1 MADATG
7 REALRKLRGAASMPH
22 RGTVSV
28 TGQLIGAGVCA
39 DIALVV
45 RGAMP
50 GDSVRLEPPSTL
62 AAGLFKSHET
72 VTGTGAVT
80 LRLCNVTGGG
90 VSLVTA
96 DWRYSVT
103 RPL

>member
-1 MADATG
+1 MPDAG
-7 REALRKLRGAASMPH
+7 REALGRLKGAASMPH

-28 TGQLIGAGVCA
+28 TGQLIGAGACT
-39 DIALVV
+39 DIALAV

-72 VTGTGAVT
+72 VTGVGSVN
-80 LRLCNVTGGG
+80 LRVCNVTAAG